1 MKTILIIEDRKIISD
16 MYKFKLSKEGFEVII
31 AIGVDEA
38 VELAKNS
45 RPDLVILEVF
55 LSKENGVDFLIR
67 VREIEELNSLSVLVV
82 SNFDDEETKIEAFK
96 YGVKD
101 YLIKSNH
108 EPKEIVLKIKEL
120 LNQ

>member
-108 EPKEIVLKIKEL
+108 EPKEIILKIKEL

>member
-38 VELAKNS
+38 VELAKNN